1 MLDSVTGVWHTVLML
16 IEAARRAEAAA
27 KETLAQLKEG
37 TASCAEMRETLNVLR
52 SAAGLIAAAQT
63 SAAATVAARERHG
76 DGGTEVLASTAGL
89 PRHAARSHIKTAET
103 LRGVPAMRE
112 LVETGRVSQANA
124 KQLAAAVKNAG
135 ADAVASDAELLAKA
149 ESMQPEQFTREARRW
164 TADRDGD
171 DGASQHH
178 RQRARRRVRVWDGD
192 DGMVHLHGEFDKATG
207 TRIANRLRH
216 RARSLLDADKKT
228 PGTKRRSFDQ
238 CMADA
243 LDCLT
248 GNDTTSGTGRTTG
261 RAGSQTTPGVGQTT
275 PGVGGRPSADICVMV
290 RVDDETGKLVA
301 ELPDRTRLPRGV
313 LDALSCDAAIAG
325 VICDRQGSPIW
336 RSYASRGATDAQR
349 QILFATYGGCFRC
362 GANPGLCQIH
372 HIEPVWLGGR
382 TEINNLVPLC
392 WECHNLIH
400 EHGWWILKRTLG
412 KHTMHPPDGPRHGPA
427 REPDRPIL
435 YRSAGPPDEP
445 GLNQR
450 GDTGASTGSD
460 TGGDIEANPRPP
472 PAPSVLGTPVLFD
485 AYGVPEHAT
494 GNSRPVAA
502 NSGR

>member
-1 MLDSVTGVWHTVLML
+1 MFFML

-27 KETLAQLKEG
+27 KETLAQLNEG
-37 TASCAEMRETLNVLR
+37 TASCAEMRETLDVLR
-52 SAAGLIAAAQT
+52 SAAGMIAAAQT

-76 DGGTEVLASTAGL
+76 DGGTEVLAAAAGL

-112 LVETGRVSQANA
+112 MVESGRVSQANA

-149 ESMQPEQFTREARRW
+149 ESMRPEEFTREARRW

-171 DGASQHH
+171 DGTTQHR

-228 PGTKRRSFDQ
+228 PGAKRRSFDQ

-243 LDCLT
+243 LDSLT
-248 GNDTTSGTGRTTG
+248 GNDTASGTDLTTG
-261 RAGSQTTPGVGQTT
+261 SGTAV
-275 PGVGGRPSADICVMV
+275 VGGRSSADICVMV
-290 RVDDETGKLVA
+290 HVDDDTGKLIA
-301 ELPDRTRLPRGV
+301 ELPDRTRLPRSV
-313 LDALSCDAAIAG
+313 LDALSCDATIAG

-336 RSYASRGATDAQR
+336 RSYASRGATETQR

-427 REPDRPIL
+427 RQPDHPML
-435 YRSAGPPDEP
+435 YRTASPLGGP
-445 GLNQR
+445 
-450 GDTGASTGSD
+450 GSHP
-460 TGGDIEANPRPP
+460 APP
-472 PAPSVLGTPVLFD
+472 PANTPDDSAQNRRGPPRHDSARRELALF
-485 AYGVPEHAT
+485 
-494 GNSRPVAA
+494 
-502 NSGR
+502 